1 MSVSQ
6 HDLSFPRLDSRPG
19 SANSLAPFEKR
30 AQGKPGADCARSPM
44 CVGVLQKCTRVKP
57 QVQPG
62 HPGFPRAM
70 ALRLIRALPGEAAVF
85 ATVVSGKLAANVAPG
100 SQRQDHT
107 TSPYDANVSPG
118 AKAPDATASI
128 ATRANVP

>member
-1 MSVSQ
+1 MAAAYRPENCPIQ
-6 HDLSFPRLDSRPG
+6 LTHTFAFPRPDLPEVCHLVG
-19 SANSLAPFEKR
+19 PLVKR

-70 ALRLIRALPGEAAVF
+70 ALRLIRALPGEAAF
-85 ATVVSGKLAANVAPG
+85 LAPVAG
-100 SQRQDHT
+100 GTYHQR
-107 TSPYDANVSPG
+107 SA
-118 AKAPDATASI
+118 
-128 ATRANVP
+128 

>member
-1 MSVSQ
+1 
-6 HDLSFPRLDSRPG
+6 LWTCRATAWKDSRSRSRGALSPG
-19 SANSLAPFEKR
+19 LYHFVGPLFEKR

-70 ALRLIRALPGEAAVF
+70 ALRLIRSLPGEAAVF
-85 ATVVSGKLAANVAPG
+85 ATVAAWDLPA
-100 SQRQDHT
+100 
-107 TSPYDANVSPG
+107 A
-118 AKAPDATASI
+118 
-128 ATRANVP
+128 